1 MELEWN
7 FPCGIAPLCCLFYI
21 TRTSG
26 ALRTPCLDHL
36 AKAITE
42 EFLAS
47 HKDETE

>member
-1 MELEWN
+1 MQIEHVGAAASAAL
-7 FPCGIAPLCCLFYI
+7 YI
-21 TRTSG
+21 YTRTSG